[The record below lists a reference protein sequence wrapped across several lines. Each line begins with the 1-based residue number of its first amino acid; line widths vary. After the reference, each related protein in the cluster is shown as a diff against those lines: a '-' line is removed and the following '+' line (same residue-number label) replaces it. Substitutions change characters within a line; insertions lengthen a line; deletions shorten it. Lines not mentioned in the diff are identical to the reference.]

1 MENYNPTLSKIKLQ
15 YHAHFP
21 GLRHALHEKVSLMGP
36 SWSNDTVMHVF
47 STQILV
53 LYAYKRLELNVW
65 CQIVQNKVTCQ
76 TTITSLPPA
85 NSNNTHKRNQTRKCK
100 KYYTEV
106 TPRDMHEKGGVT

>member
-53 LYAYKRLELNVW
+53 LYAYKRLELNV
-65 CQIVQNKVTCQ
+65 
-76 TTITSLPPA
+76 
-85 NSNNTHKRNQTRKCK
+85 
-100 KYYTEV
+100 
-106 TPRDMHEKGGVT
+106 